1 MKDFRK
7 YSLGMVSGGVFDDY
21 FKKLPKN
28 NTSLFL
34 SDSNGSLIDIFTKM
48 LDDRII
54 FLTDYMSFDVCNL
67 VKAQILYL
75 ETKSNEDIKIYIDCV
90 GGSIYSGL
98 GVLDIMDY
106 VKSDVVTINTGLA
119 ASMGA
124 LVLCSGEKGKRKSL
138 KRCRTMIHQP
148 VGYGG
153 DYRQA
158 SDMEI
163 ETKEI
168 VSLKKELYRIISDR
182 SGQSY
187 DKVSED
193 GDRDYWMTSEDA
205 KSYGLIDDII
215 INKNKYDRIK

>member
-34 SDSNGSLIDIFTKM
+34 SDSNGALVDIFTKM

-54 FLTDYMSFDVCNL
+54 FLTDYMNFEVCNL
-67 VKAQILYL
+67 VKSQILYL
-75 ETKSNEDIKIYIDCV
+75 ETKSNEDIKIYIDCA

-98 GVLDIMDY
+98 GVLDVMDY

-182 SGQSY
+182 SGQPY